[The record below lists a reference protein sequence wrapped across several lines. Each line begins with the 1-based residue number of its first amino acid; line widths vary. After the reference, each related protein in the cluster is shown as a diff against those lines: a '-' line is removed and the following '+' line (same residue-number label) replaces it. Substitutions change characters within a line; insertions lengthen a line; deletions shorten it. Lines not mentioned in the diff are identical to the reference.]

1 MNRNLRNAETAF
13 LTISGIFEP
22 HGGIESMKN
31 TSIALLCAAVVGS
44 VGAMPSPSHAQ
55 APKVRVFASGL
66 ENPRGLRFSPEGV
79 LYVAEAGLGGDLS
92 TTPDQCQQVPFPVGP
107 YTGGYTS
114 RISKFDFKGVRTT
127 VADGLPSNETNP
139 ASGGFLSGVADL
151 AFIGNRLYALTAGA
165 GCSHGLLNTVNGV
178 FRVEDNGTLSEV
190 ADLSG
195 YQQTHPV
202 AHPNPPDFEPDGT
215 WFSMVRLG
223 DAMYAIEPNHGE
235 LDKITASGEISRV
248 SDISASEGHIVPT
261 SVVFHDDNFYF
272 GNLGLFPIVPGSSN
286 VYKLN
291 PRTGEITVFA
301 SGFTTIEGIDF
312 DQDGNLYV
320 LESMTNAG
328 LPMPSEAGSGTI
340 VRVKRWGGTETVLTG
355 LSFPSAMIFGPD
367 GKLYVSN
374 LGYAVPPGVG
384 EILQIDLK

>member
-1 MNRNLRNAETAF
+1 
-13 LTISGIFEP
+13 
-22 HGGIESMKN
+22 MKIKP
-31 TSIALLCAAVVGS
+31 IALLCAAVVGCT
-44 VGAMPSPSHAQ
+44 GAMPISSHAQ
-55 APKVRVFASGL
+55 PDKVKVKVIATGL

-92 TTPDQCQQVPFPVGP
+92 TTPDQCMQVPGPVGP
-107 YTGGYTS
+107 YTGGFTS
-114 RISKFDFKGVRTT
+114 RISKFDSRWVRTT
-127 VADGLPSNETNP
+127 VADGLPSNMTNP
-139 ASGGFLSGVADL
+139 ISGGFLTGVADL
-151 AFIGNRLYALTAGA
+151 AFIGNRLYALMAGA

-178 FRVEDNGTLSEV
+178 FRVEDQTLNLV
-190 ADLSG
+190 ANLSA

-202 AHPNPPDFEPDGT
+202 EHPNPPDFEPDGT

-261 SVVFHDDNFYF
+261 SVVFHDGDFYF

-291 PRTGEITVFA
+291 PRTGKITVFA
-301 SGFTTIEGIDF
+301 SGFTTVEGIDF
-312 DQDGNLYV
+312 DQKGDLYV
-320 LESMTNAG
+320 LDSMTNPG
-328 LPMPSEAGSGTI
+328 LPMPTEAGSGTI
-340 VRVKRWGGTETVLTG
+340 VRVNRWGGTDTVLTG

-374 LGYAVPPGVG
+374 LGYAAPPGVG
-384 EILQIDLK
+384 EIWQIELK